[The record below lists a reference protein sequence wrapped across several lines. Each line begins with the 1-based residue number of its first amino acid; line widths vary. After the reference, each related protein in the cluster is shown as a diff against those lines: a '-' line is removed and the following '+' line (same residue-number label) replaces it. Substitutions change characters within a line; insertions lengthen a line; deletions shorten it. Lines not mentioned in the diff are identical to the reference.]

1 MRITI
6 GGLAFCSWA
15 TVSQAQPIPLR
26 TTVYASGFSLP
37 VAFVQDPSDSSIQ

>member
-1 MRITI
+1 VRITI
-6 GGLAFCSWA
+6 GGLAFRAWA

-37 VAFVQDPSDSSIQ
+37 VAFIQDPSDSQIQ